1 MRRRFQLPL
10 QTADLIAGF
19 MVWVILSSLLPYIK
33 QDVYIPPDQIA
44 LVTAIPVV
52 LGSVLRVPFGYCA
65 NLFKEFL
72 VAFGGKL
79 LRRVRHG
86 ALGIGMNLNNQPVG
100 PRRHRR

>member
-52 LGSVLRVPFGYCA
+52 LG
-65 NLFKEFL
+65 
-72 VAFGGKL
+72 
-79 LRRVRHG
+79 
-86 ALGIGMNLNNQPVG
+86 
-100 PRRHRR
+100 